1 MRPWWTGAA
10 LGLRAL
16 RVPWALGCRPARP
29 PLASLCLA
37 PRASQAGWAPSS
49 RPAKG
54 PRCFSSFSSFSQAS
68 VAARPPEPVDLHPP
82 SNLAASDV
90 PSHLITTPIISMS
103 CHHLIPDRGSSAFPH
118 VSRIVMVIFVAI
130 TRRQPCPLRLLHFT
144 RQVRML
150 LSRYLARYLG
160 THSTCSY
167 VRTPHRPG

>member
-1 MRPWWTGAA
+1 MVDWGRPRPACPACA
-10 LGLRAL
+10 LGPGRQ
-16 RVPWALGCRPARP
+16 PSETSPCK
-29 PLASLCLA
+29 PLLA
-37 PRASQAGWAPSS
+37 PGLARLVGPRA
-49 RPAKG
+49 PAQRGG

-82 SNLAASDV
+82 SNLAASDA

-144 RQVRML
+144 RQVQTL
-150 LSRYLARYLG
+150 VSGYLARYLG
-160 THSTCSY
+160 THSTCSH